1 MRTPHL
7 AHFPEVFDTHTLSCS
22 EYCSDPHFN
31 CKIDLANW
39 SPQIRL
45 VFKSKL
51 RQKQDIESILS
62 QDIESILLTVEN
74 FSSGPVPAGEQCDDH
89 WQEFPNI
96 GMYGYT

>member
-1 MRTPHL
+1 MRAPHL

-45 VFKSKL
+45 VFKSAKSGL
-51 RQKQDIESILS
+51 KNQI
-62 QDIESILLTVEN
+62 LTVEN

>member
-1 MRTPHL
+1 MRAPHL

-22 EYCSDPHFN
+22 EYCPDPNFN

-45 VFKSKL
+45 VFKSAKSGL
-51 RQKQDIESILS
+51 KKQI
-62 QDIESILLTVEN
+62 LTVEN
-74 FSSGPVPAGEQCDDH
+74 FSSGPAPAGEQCDDH